1 MSTTEPDVKLNQAD
15 VNYSK
20 GRPGAKCGICKWFI
34 RGGACTWVKGKIDPE
49 YWCEI
54 FTKGKSK

>member
-1 MSTTEPDVKLNQAD
+1 MSTAEPEHKLNKAD

-34 RGGACTWVKGKIDPE
+34 RDDECTWVKGRIDLN

-54 FTKGKSK
+54 YKKRGS